1 MKRNRLLL
9 GSLVWIAINA
19 TVLVSCSDDD
29 SNKIETTHAELNV
42 LIFRDIKPHTNPP
55 MISLCDL

>member
-9 GSLVWIAINA
+9 GSLVWIALNA

-29 SNKIETTHAELNV
+29 SNKIETSHAELRATEKNK
-42 LIFRDIKPHTNPP
+42 IGKGKHR
-55 MISLCDL
+55 